1 MIRINQLKITPE
13 ISLNEKQLDAALKGK
28 ISKALRLKEDGFS
41 YKIVKKSIDSRHK
54 PDIFIVYSVD
64 VAIYGANKKAVD
76 SVYEERIVKKV
87 NNNNIMLSK
96 SIKYQE
102 PEPVRDKNGSRP
114 VIAGFG
120 PAGMF
125 CALMLARAGYR
136 PLVVERGEA
145 VEERMKSVDSF
156 WNGGK
161 LNPESN
167 AQFGEGGA
175 GTFSDGKLN
184 TQVKEVYGRISK
196 VLEIF
201 VEHGADESITY
212 DAKPHIG
219 TDRLVD
225 IVRSIRKEIESLG
238 GEVRFNTK
246 LVDMDVE
253 ELASGGLT
261 KENGTDKRI
270 KGIMLESLG
279 NREFIPCDCLVLAI
293 GHSARDTFYMLK
305 DKLDMEQKAF
315 AVGLRIEHKQEL
327 INIHEF
333 GNGKYKN
340 YMPASYKLTHKAS
353 NGRGVYSFCMCPGG
367 YVVNASSEEGML
379 AVNGM
384 SYSKRDSENANCALI
399 VTVNRDDFGS
409 DDVLAGIE
417 YQRKLEKKAYEL
429 GSRKVPVQRFGDF
442 RENKITTENALINNS
457 IKPCIKGGYK
467 SANLRELL
475 PDSLCD
481 ALIEGVLSFDRQI
494 PGYADP
500 DAVFAGVES
509 RTSSP
514 VRINRDDKL
523 QALGIKG
530 IYPCGEGA
538 GYAGGIT
545 SAAVDGIKV
554 YEAIAANV

>member
-13 ISLNEKQLDAALKGK
+13 VSLNAKQLDAALKGK
-28 ISKALRLKEDGFS
+28 ISKALRLKGDSFS

-76 SVYEERIVKKV
+76 SAYEEKIVRKV

-96 SIKYQE
+96 TIKYQE
-102 PEPVRDKNGSRP
+102 PESMRDKNGSRP
-114 VIAGFG
+114 VIVGFG

-136 PLVVERGEA
+136 PVVVERGEA
-145 VEERMKSVDSF
+145 VEDRMKSVDSF

-212 DAKPHIG
+212 DAKPNIG

-225 IVRSIRKEIESLG
+225 IVRSIRKEIASLG

-246 LVDMDVE
+246 FVDMDVE

-261 KENGTDKRI
+261 KENGADKRI

-305 DKLDMEQKAF
+305 DKLNMEQKAF

-327 INIHEF
+327 INIH
-333 GNGKYKN
+333 
-340 YMPASYKLTHKAS
+340 
-353 NGRGVYSFCMCPGG
+353 
-367 YVVNASSEEGML
+367 
-379 AVNGM
+379 
-384 SYSKRDSENANCALI
+384 
-399 VTVNRDDFGS
+399 
-409 DDVLAGIE
+409 
-417 YQRKLEKKAYEL
+417 
-429 GSRKVPVQRFGDF
+429 
-442 RENKITTENALINNS
+442 
-457 IKPCIKGGYK
+457 
-467 SANLRELL
+467 
-475 PDSLCD
+475 
-481 ALIEGVLSFDRQI
+481 
-494 PGYADP
+494 
-500 DAVFAGVES
+500 
-509 RTSSP
+509 
-514 VRINRDDKL
+514 
-523 QALGIKG
+523 
-530 IYPCGEGA
+530 
-538 GYAGGIT
+538 
-545 SAAVDGIKV
+545 
-554 YEAIAANV
+554 